1 VPLNLSFQFNRL
13 PWRGGPDWVP
23 DMPTARQ
30 ILPGGGALDIARRH
44 AHRPPPRLV
53 SDKFGMF

>member
-1 VPLNLSFQFNRL
+1 LT
-13 PWRGGPDWVP
+13 WRGDPDRVP

-30 ILPGGGALDIARRH
+30 ILPAADALGVARRD
-44 AHRPPPRLV
+44 AYRPPPRLV